1 VNPLLNEA
9 LLLSKSL
16 DSKGCY
22 SWYTY
27 IKYIAQEAGLEITDL
42 EFSGDYNRKRES
54 IKTHFKTC
62 MTNFYKNIFLN
73 KFSTIDNS
81 SKLFLYKELTRRE
94 WSILYHYTIECYK
107 YDLCMVLN

>member
-1 VNPLLNEA
+1 MNPLLHEA

-27 IKYIAQEAGLEITDL
+27 IKYIAQEAGLEIKDL
-42 EFSGDYNRKRES
+42 EFSGDYNWKMES
-54 IKTHFKTC
+54 IKKHFKTC
-62 MTNFYKNIFLN
+62 MTNFYQNIFLN

-81 SKLFLYKELTRRE
+81 SKQY
-94 WSILYHYTIECYK
+94 IYI
-107 YDLCMVLN
+107 